1 MVLYDTPG
9 VMAKQMHM
17 LDEMMMSNVRSAA
30 VNADCVLFL
39 VDVCMHME
47 HPFVLAERTMYSKND
62 SIFQASIDMLDEEFL
77 ATARR
82 KPVLIVLNKRDL
94 IKPGE
99 LAKKLAVR
107 MLAADQPP
115 GEHSGANEVI
125 AISARQGQG
134 MEELKE
140 WVVSKLPLG
149 PALYPKDIVSEHP
162 ERFFV
167 AEIVREKIFLQYQQ
181 EVPYAC
187 QVNVLTYVERK
198 EGVKDFIELDIIVE
212 RESQKGILLGKGGLS
227 LKTLAT
233 AARLDIEDFVGKPVF
248 LELHVKVQEK
258 WRQDEKLLQDYG
270 YDRR

>member
-47 HPFVLAERTMYSKND
+47 N
-62 SIFQASIDMLDEEFL
+62 ASIDMLDEEFL

-99 LAKKLAVR
+99 LAKKLAWYR
-107 MLAADQPP
+107 
-115 GEHSGANEVI
+115 EHSGANEVV

-258 WRQDEKLLQDYG
+258 WRQDEKLLQDFG